1 MNVAE
6 IAALD
11 FVPVEIEENITPEAF
26 QKHAAWA
33 YMALGISFELL
44 AKGPTELAELLF
56 KICPS
61 DPFQTVSE
69 IAAARAWLENI
80 AAVLSSTEARML
92 VALARA
98 IN

>member
-11 FVPVEIEENITPEAF
+11 FVPVEIEENITREAF
-26 QKHAAWA
+26 QEHAAWV
-33 YMALGISFELL
+33 YMALGISLELL
-44 AKGPTELAELLF
+44 EKGPAELAELLF
-56 KICPS
+56 KICPA
-61 DPFQTVSE
+61 DPVQTVVE
-69 IAAARAWLENI
+69 VAAARAWLENI